1 MLVVDVIVG
10 AVVVAAAIYGWVAG
24 IARALPVAGF
34 AVGVVLGSRLPPLL
48 GEELDSN
55 SALVIALP
63 AALIAGGIVA
73 ALAERLAPAAA
84 RLVGRSFLAE
94 GLAGA
99 LLVAASAAVFAWVLA
114 PAVSEI
120 GSVRDDVE
128 RSEVLARFN
137 AVLTPAGTPR
147 GEAPRRELPAE
158 FAGTGAKGPAR
169 APGVLS
175 NIGVRRADR
184 NLVKVQ
190 TDRCGN
196 GYQGTGWVAGHGIVV
211 TNAHVVT
218 ASKRVTVL
226 RRGKGSPLDATVIWF
241 DGIHDLALLEV
252 PALRGLTGLPL
263 ATDPRPRTAGFTLG
277 FPGGRKSVRRAR
289 LGQTTTN
296 ADTDPLKL
304 ANRAGISLTL
314 KNRLVTIVR
323 GVSGP
328 GGSGGPMI
336 DRRGNVLA
344 TVFAGIDDYGIA
356 MAVPNRI
363 VRSAIRRAR
372 SRVPVPACGT
382 KPLTPT
388 AKESIAARN
397 A

>member
-1 MLVVDVIVG
+1 MLIVDVIVG

-24 IARALPVAGF
+24 IGRALPVAGF
-34 AVGVVLGSRLPPLL
+34 AAGVVLGSRLPPLL

-73 ALAERLAPAAA
+73 ALAERLTPSAA

-99 LLVAASAAVFAWVLA
+99 LLVGASAAVVAWMLA

-128 RSEVLARFN
+128 RSEVLERFN
-137 AVLTPAGTPR
+137 AVLAPAGMR
-147 GEAPRRELPAE
+147 RQEASEPDLPEE
-158 FAGTGAKGPAR
+158 FAGGGARGPAR
-169 APGVLS
+169 APGLLS
-175 NIGVRRADR
+175 NLGVRRADR

-226 RRGKGSPLDATVIWF
+226 RGGKGSPLDATVIWF

-252 PALRGLTGLPL
+252 PSLRGLTGLPL
-263 ATDPRPRTAGFTLG
+263 AEDPRPRTSGFSLG

-289 LGQTTTN
+289 LGPTTTEVKVP
-296 ADTDPLKL
+296 PLKL

-314 KNRLVTIVR
+314 KDRLVTIVR
-323 GVSGP
+323 GVNAP

-344 TVFAGIDDYGIA
+344 TVFAGIDDYGITL
-356 MAVPNRI
+356 AVPNRI

-372 SRVPVPACGT
+372 SRVRVPACGT
-382 KPLTPT
+382 PPLTPT

>member
-1 MLVVDVIVG
+1 MLIVDVIAG
-10 AVVVAAAIYGWVAG
+10 VVIVAAAIYGWVAG
-24 IARALPVAGF
+24 VGRALPVAGF
-34 AVGVVLGSRLPPLL
+34 AAGVVLGSRLPLL
-48 GEELDSN
+48 VGQELDSD

-73 ALAERLAPAAA
+73 ALAERLTPSAA
-84 RLVGRSFLAE
+84 RLVRRSYVAE

-99 LLVAASAAVFAWVLA
+99 LLVGAAAAVVVWALA
-114 PAVSEI
+114 PAASQIGAVS
-120 GSVRDDVE
+120 DDVE
-128 RSEVLARFN
+128 RSDVLERFN
-137 AVLTPAGTPR
+137 AVLTPAGMPR
-147 GEAPRRELPAE
+147 EQAPQPDVPAFE
-158 FAGTGAKGPAR
+158 GNRTKGPAR
-169 APGVLS
+169 PRGLLA

-184 NLVKVQ
+184 NLVKIV

-196 GYQGTGWVAGHGIVV
+196 GYQGTGWISGHGIVV

-218 ASKRVTVL
+218 ASKRVTVF
-226 RRGKGSPLDATVIWF
+226 RGGKGSALESTVVWF

-252 PALRGLTGLPL
+252 PLLRGARGLPL
-263 ATDPRPRTAGFTLG
+263 ADKPLPRTSGFTLG

-289 LGQTTTN
+289 LGPTRTN
-296 ADTDPLKL
+296 VELPPLKL
-304 ANRAGISLTL
+304 ANRAGVSLTL
-314 KNRLVTIVR
+314 KERLVTIVG

-344 TVFAGIDDYGIA
+344 TVFAGIDGSGFTL
-356 MAVPNRI
+356 AVPNRI

-372 SRVPVPACGT
+372 SRVPVPKCHAP
-382 KPLTPT
+382 KLTPT

>member
-1 MLVVDVIVG
+1 MLVVDVI
-10 AVVVAAAIYGWVAG
+10 AVALIAAAAIYGWVAG
-24 IARALPVAGF
+24 IGRALPVAGF
-34 AVGVVLGSRLPPLL
+34 AAGVVLGSRLPLL
-48 GEELDSN
+48 VGEELDSN

-73 ALAERLAPAAA
+73 GLAERLAPFAA
-84 RLVGRSFLAE
+84 RLVGRSVLAE

-99 LLVAASAAVFAWVLA
+99 LLVGAAGAVLA
-114 PAVSEI
+114 WAVAPAASEI
-120 GSVRDDVE
+120 GSVRDEVE
-128 RSEVLARFN
+128 RSEVLERFN
-137 AVLTPAGTPR
+137 AVLTPAGTR
-147 GEAPRRELPAE
+147 REEAPAPDLPEE
-158 FAGTGAKGPAR
+158 FAGGAGQGPAR
-169 APGVLS
+169 APGLLS

-184 NLVKVQ
+184 NLVKVE

-218 ASKRVTVL
+218 ASKKVTVL

-263 ATDPRPRTAGFTLG
+263 AEDPRPRTSGFALG

-289 LGQTTTN
+289 LAQTTTQVKVP
-296 ADTDPLKL
+296 PLKL
-304 ANRAGISLTL
+304 ANRAGVSLTM
-314 KNRLVTIVR
+314 NERLVTIVR

-328 GGSGGPMI
+328 GGSGGPVI

-344 TVFAGIDDYGIA
+344 TVFSGIEELDIVL
-356 MAVPNRI
+356 AVPNRI

-372 SRVPVPACGT
+372 AEVPVPACHAP
-382 KPLTPT
+382 PLKPT